1 MRIFLVFLASV
12 SFFSPKAQTVLP
24 AGSSNDAGHK
34 WYVSKYAGLSANSF
48 FFAGGNTNFISAPVG
63 LQLSYR
69 LNKNLYPFAAV
80 SAAPA
85 FFSFKHLPAA
95 PGFNTPYHFALN
107 PRIEG
112 GLMYVNDAKTFSI
125 SGSIGVER
133 SSYPVY
139 APYRRQVTATPAK
152 AY

>member
-1 MRIFLVFLASV
+1 MRILLIFLASV
-12 SFFSPKAQTVLP
+12 SFFSSKAQTALP
-24 AGSSNDAGHK
+24 ASSGNAGNK
-34 WYVSKYAGLSANSF
+34 WYISKYAGLSANSF
-48 FFAGGNTNFISAPVG
+48 FFAGSSTNFISAPVG
-63 LQLSYR
+63 LQLSYQ

-80 SAAPA
+80 SATPA
-85 FFSFKHLPAA
+85 FFSFNHLPAA

-133 SSYPVY
+133 GSYPVY
-139 APYRRQVTATPAK
+139 TPYRRQGATTPAK
-152 AY
+152 VY